1 MAAVAGRAWWVKR
14 SAMFGGSVTE
24 PDETE
29 AGLVDAVEGESESES
44 EEFELDAEHFALA

>member
-14 SAMFGGSVTE
+14 TAMFGGSVSE
-24 PDETE
+24 PDETQG
-29 AGLVDAVEGESESES
+29 GLEDAVEGEPEF